1 MEKIVIR
8 PFGPSILKVKMS
20 DDIVKIL
27 NNYTEK
33 KSKENFDEKNLNAGN
48 KLAGNVSQEITI
60 ENDFIK
66 TSGFGNFL
74 MKETANWIFSST
86 KQKQQIKNF
95 RLIGSWIVRQ
105 FQNEF
110 NPLHTHTGHVSG
122 VGYLKVPKNL
132 GNTVQKNKPNL
143 NGHLQLVH
151 GTKNFLSDS
160 ILDIKPEVGDFYF
173 FPHYVMHTVYPFV
186 DTSEERRSVSF
197 NALIDLEIFSSVD

>member
-33 KSKENFDEKNLNAGN
+33 KSKENLDEQNLNAGD

-86 KQKQQIKNF
+86 KK
-95 RLIGSWIVRQ
+95 
-105 FQNEF
+105 
-110 NPLHTHTGHVSG
+110 
-122 VGYLKVPKNL
+122 
-132 GNTVQKNKPNL
+132 KNK
-143 NGHLQLVH
+143 
-151 GTKNFLSDS
+151 
-160 ILDIKPEVGDFYF
+160 
-173 FPHYVMHTVYPFV
+173 
-186 DTSEERRSVSF
+186 
-197 NALIDLEIFSSVD
+197 